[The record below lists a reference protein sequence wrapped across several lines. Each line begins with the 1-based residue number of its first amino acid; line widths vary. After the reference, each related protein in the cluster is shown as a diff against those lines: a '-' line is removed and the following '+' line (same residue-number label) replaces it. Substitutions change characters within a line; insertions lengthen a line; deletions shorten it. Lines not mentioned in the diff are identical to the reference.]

1 MMRRFVVAVLVAGL
15 VSAVVCS
22 SAARAQSGNKAPAS
36 VTVETLAQGKVKSLP
51 AGNVWFSIHEYRQ
64 DPGAAYGPISALPW
78 IVYTLHGV
86 STISSSSFPTRSVA
100 PGEAAFIPALV
111 PHTSSNVEGR
121 VGTGAIALGLIV
133 LVILLCAATW
143 LRASLR
149 RVVIPALSVVLI
161 AGGVL
166 TLTGATANHWYVFAI
181 RPDFQRTLVMPV
193 PYGHVVFE
201 SPDVS
206 PRPAVPYTE
215 KLSAVTIPPG
225 ARYNALDVSSP
236 VMIIVV
242 EGSASVHLG
251 NETQQLSS
259 GGAVFAQAGGTLTV
273 VNPST
278 DTLQV
283 LDFAV
288 TPTSAVPAA
297 A

>member
-1 MMRRFVVAVLVAGL
+1 MMRRWVVALLVAGL

-22 SAARAQSGNKAPAS
+22 SAAPANAGNNTPAG
-36 VTVETLAQGKVKSLP
+36 VTIHTLAQGTVKSLP
-51 AGNVWFSIHEYRQ
+51 IGGVWFSIHEYHQ
-64 DPGAAYGPISALPW
+64 DPGAAYGPIAALPW

-86 STISSSSFPTRSVA
+86 STIASPSVPTRSVSA
-100 PGEAAFIPALV
+100 GEAAFIPALV
-111 PHTSSNVEGR
+111 PHTSSNVDGR
-121 VGTGAIALGLIV
+121 VGAGAIALGLIV
-133 LVILLCAATW
+133 LVIVLCAATW
-143 LRASLR
+143 LSASLR

-166 TLTGATANHWYVFAI
+166 TLTGATANHWYVFAV

-225 ARYNALDVSSP
+225 ARYDALDVSSP

-242 EGSASVHLG
+242 EGSASVHVGGETEQLG
-251 NETQQLSS
+251 VGEAAFTQS
-259 GGAVFAQAGGTLTV
+259 GGTLTV
-273 VNPST
+273 INPGS
-278 DTLQV
+278 DTVQV

-288 TPTSAVPAA
+288 TPVSVLRPAS
-297 A
+297 